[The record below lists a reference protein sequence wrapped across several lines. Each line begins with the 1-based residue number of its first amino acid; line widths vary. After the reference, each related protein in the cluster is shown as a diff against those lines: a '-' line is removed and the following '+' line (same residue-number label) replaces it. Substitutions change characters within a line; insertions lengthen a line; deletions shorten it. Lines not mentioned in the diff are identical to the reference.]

1 MKTTNNQLLI
11 KISEEFSKG
20 NLDFATV
27 YLADDIKWNI
37 LGENPIIG
45 KKEVLEASKMSK
57 LQSFPVIT
65 IKSVIAESNYVVI
78 ESTGNA
84 KTKTGKPY
92 NQSYCDIFKFENEQL
107 KEITTYL
114 DTALSR
120 NAES

>member
-1 MKTTNNQLLI
+1 MKTINKQLLI
-11 KISEEFSKG
+11 KISEAFSKG

-37 LGENPIIG
+37 LGETPIMG
-45 KKEVLEASKMSK
+45 KEEVLEVSKMSL

-78 ESTGNA
+78 ESIGTA
-84 KTKTGKPY
+84 KTKTGKAY

-120 NAES
+120 DVDS